1 MDPILLLLIYCLAIV
16 GGSLLG
22 GWVPSLIRL
31 THRRLQFLIS
41 FVAGLMLGVS
51 VLHLLPHSF
60 FYTQDIDESVLWM
73 LVGLLGM
80 FFLLRAF
87 HFHHH
92 GPVEG
97 PLMPSPECDHRSQE
111 AQQAAH
117 QHTTQQAGSHEGHA
131 PHHDHGHHHHG
142 HEHHHGHHHGH
153 AIPPFGPGSRHQLGW
168 VGVAAGLSLHTAI
181 DGIALA
187 ASIRAESLS
196 HPNYLLFGLAT
207 FLVIFLHKPL
217 DALSITTLMAAGGW
231 SFRARQ
237 MVNLGFSLM
246 CPLGALFFYLGVGAD
261 QNEAIGCALALA
273 AGSFLCI
280 SLGDLLPEVE
290 FHAHDRIALSLM
302 LMLGVLAAFGIGK
315 LEHSMHDHQHDHSQ
329 VGQTRAVG
337 TN

>member
-22 GWVPSLIRL
+22 GWIPSLVRL

-51 VLHLLPHSF
+51 VLHLLPHSY

-97 PLMPSPECDHRSQE
+97 PLMPQPGEPQ
-111 AQQAAH
+111 AAAAAH
-117 QHTTQQAGSHEGHA
+117 QHAAHQHAAPQPGSGK
-131 PHHDHGHHHHG
+131 DHGHHHDHDHG
-142 HEHHHGHHHGH
+142 HDHGHHHGH

-168 VGVAAGLSLHTAI
+168 IGVAAGLSLHTAI

-231 SFRARQ
+231 PFRARQ

-290 FHAHDRIALSLM
+290 FHAHDRLALSLM
-302 LMLGVLAAFGIGK
+302 LILGVAAAFGIGK
-315 LEHSMHDHQHDHSQ
+315 LEHSMHDHQHGHGSHSH
-329 VGQTRAVG
+329 VGQSRANG
-337 TN
+337 PF

>member
-22 GWVPSLIRL
+22 GWVPSLIHL

-51 VLHLLPHSF
+51 VLHLLPHSYS
-60 FYTQDIDESVLWM
+60 YTHDIDESVLWM
-73 LVGLLGM
+73 LAGLLGM

-97 PLMPSPECDHRSQE
+97 PLTPSPQCDHDD
-111 AQQAAH
+111 H
-117 QHTTQQAGSHEGHA
+117 GH
-131 PHHDHGHHHHG
+131 HHGHHHHG
-142 HEHHHGHHHGH
+142 HGHDHAHHTQH
-153 AIPPFGPGSRHQLGW
+153 AIPPFGPGSRYNMGW

-187 ASIRAESLS
+187 ASVRAESLT
-196 HPNYLLFGLAT
+196 HPGQLFFGLAT

-261 QNEAIGCALALA
+261 QDEAIGCALALA

-302 LMLGVLAAFGIGK
+302 LMLGVLAAYGIGK
-315 LEHSMHDHQHDHSQ
+315 LEHSMHDHPHGHGHVHTVPAQGVSQ
-329 VGQTRAVG
+329 ALTP
-337 TN
+337 